1 MYETYDNKDTKLLII
16 QYISIKIIL
25 KDHKCIKTNKYNISV
40 NAQSNT
46 LPHPTD
52 KVNVSEKGGWCRVV
66 TKISSC
72 QVNTTR
78 GSHS

>member
-1 MYETYDNKDTKLLII
+1 MYEMYNNKDTKLLII

-25 KDHKCIKTNKYNISV
+25 KGYKCIKTNEYICECKT
-40 NAQSNT
+40 NT

-52 KVNVSEKGGWCRVV
+52 NLNVSEKGGWCRVV
-66 TKISSC
+66 TKISSG

>member
-1 MYETYDNKDTKLLII
+1 M
-16 QYISIKIIL
+16 IL
-25 KDHKCIKTNKYNISV
+25 KDHKCMKTSEYNVSV

-52 KVNVSEKGGWCRVV
+52 NLNVSEKGGSYRIV

-72 QVNTTR
+72 RVIQQGDHTHNNR
-78 GSHS
+78 GNSLAPGS